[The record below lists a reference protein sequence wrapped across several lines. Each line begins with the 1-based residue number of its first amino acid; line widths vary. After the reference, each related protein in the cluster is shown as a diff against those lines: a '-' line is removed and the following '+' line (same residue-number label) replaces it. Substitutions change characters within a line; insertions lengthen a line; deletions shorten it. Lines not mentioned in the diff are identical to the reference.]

1 MINQLH
7 GFTSVEGNEPLNWYV
22 RMRIIM
28 GIAYYLQHIHEL
40 DPCIAHPD
48 LCSSFI
54 FLTEDLA
61 AKVNIFIFQSE
72 LIWFWNKLIVA

>member
-7 GFTSVEGNEPLNWYV
+7 GFISVEGNEPLHWCV

-48 LCSSFI
+48 LSSSLI
-54 FLTEDLA
+54 FLTEDFA
-61 AKVNIFIFQSE
+61 AKVNIVIF
-72 LIWFWNKLIVA
+72 